1 MPKITE
7 TTVRRR
13 RHEAAGHPCGPH
25 EAFLYSDSGGL
36 TQFGALV
43 EILPPG
49 SFSSVT
55 HWHAQ
60 EDEMI
65 YVIEGTATV
74 KEGDEVYTLTPG
86 EGATFKAGNPL
97 GHQVENTSDQ
107 PLKYLVIGTRSR
119 ADTVTYPDHD
129 RVLRFARDDT
139 GNVVEREYTTLRGAP
154 AGSPYVTDI
163 DDS

>member
-1 MPKITE
+1 MPKFTE
-7 TTVRRR
+7 TTVQRRR
-13 RHEAAGHPCGPH
+13 QEAAGHPCGPH
-25 EAFLYSDSGGL
+25 EALLYSDSGGL

-49 SFSSVT
+49 SSSSVT

-74 KEGDEVYTLTPG
+74 KEGDKVYTLTPG
-86 EGATFKAGNPL
+86 DGATFKAGDPL
-97 GHQVENTSDQ
+97 GHSVENTSDQ

-119 ADTVTYPDHD
+119 ADTVTYPDGD
-129 RVLRFARDDT
+129 RVLRFTRDDT
-139 GNVVEREYTTLRGAP
+139 GNVVEREYTTLQGAP
-154 AGSPYVTDI
+154 AESPYVADTNDR
-163 DDS
+163 